1 MAYARKNSRSRSGG
15 SNRRSGGTRR
25 GAGSRRS
32 VRTRSGGGGAVR
44 IELVVP
50 GMNASRG
57 SIFQMPEA
65 APKRSRF

>member
-57 SIFQMPEA
+57 SIFQKPEA